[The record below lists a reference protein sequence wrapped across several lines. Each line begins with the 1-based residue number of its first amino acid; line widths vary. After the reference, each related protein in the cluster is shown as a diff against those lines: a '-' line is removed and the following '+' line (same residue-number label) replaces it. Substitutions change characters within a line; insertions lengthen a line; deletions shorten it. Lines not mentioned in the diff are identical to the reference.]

1 MNAGPVRRVVVITG
15 PIASGKSTMARELA
29 RELERM
35 GIRTAVIDL
44 DLVYDMVSDG
54 RSKSDEATWA
64 LARHG
69 AAALTNTFL
78 DQRVAVVAPARRAD
92 GSAPSPRPARRGPPS
107 AARGREEVQRR
118 LAIDEGAVQ
127 EPHAHIMAAA
137 RSPRWSPAEHG
148 LVLRRGRPAAPVGA
162 LVVDLD
168 QDPVLLVPAHPRVGQ
183 GEGPASASSRAAR
196 P

>member
-78 DQRVAVVAPARRAD
+78 DQRVAVVVAEGSFNTQADRAAYARHLD
-92 GSAPSPRPARRGPPS
+92 PPS
-107 AARGREEVQRR
+107 DPLYVSLRVSYEEALHRAQGDPTRGVSRDPNFLAPYFAERSDLFADVPPTDVVIDTEETTAAG
-118 LAIDEGAVQ
+118 
-127 EPHAHIMAAA
+127 AAA
-137 RSPRWSPAEHG
+137 TIAD
-148 LVLRRGRPAAPVGA
+148 A
-162 LVVDLD
+162 LQPSTD
-168 QDPVLLVPAHPRVGQ
+168 ARVI
-183 GEGPASASSRAAR
+183 
-196 P
+196 